1 MTDGDGFTALKS
13 YAMVK
18 NCTDSLKHAV
28 RIGMDSRLFKG
39 PAFFGFAERPA
50 ILNETAIFVYKGV
63 VVRFEKDLSLRS
75 R

>member
-1 MTDGDGFTALKS
+1 
-13 YAMVK
+13 
-18 NCTDSLKHAV
+18 
-28 RIGMDSRLFKG
+28 MDSRLFKG